1 MFAYNQLV
9 ITSLIA
15 CMRIC
20 AGGKKKTVKLL
31 HSLQWIFYSIEALNK
46 SLVNINRGHLN
57 AIIYSNDHKN
67 YLMKR
72 QHT

>member
-31 HSLQWIFYSIEALNK
+31 HSLQ
-46 SLVNINRGHLN
+46 
-57 AIIYSNDHKN
+57 
-67 YLMKR
+67 
-72 QHT
+72 